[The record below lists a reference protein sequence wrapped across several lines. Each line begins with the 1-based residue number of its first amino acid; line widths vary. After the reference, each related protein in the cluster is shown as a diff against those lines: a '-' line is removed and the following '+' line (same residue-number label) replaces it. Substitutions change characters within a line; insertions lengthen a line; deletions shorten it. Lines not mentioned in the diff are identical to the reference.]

1 MKQSTKIFLPIVA
14 MLLCAG
20 ACKKETNNGNQNPD
34 PSTET
39 LPDGSVLT
47 GEITSTI
54 KLGAGNTYW
63 LKGGVHVK
71 PGHSLYIEPGVTVKS
86 DPDEPATAY
95 LLVEPGATIMA
106 EGTKESP
113 IVFTS
118 GKKNPTHQDWGGII
132 LCGKAPVNVAGGTV
146 ASEMGAGVVYGG
158 DDPNDNSGVLRY
170 VRVEYTGKK
179 QTQTKEHNGFTFE
192 GVGAGTTLEYLAV
205 YKGGDDGIEFFGG
218 TVNAR
223 YLFVYGAQDDLFDW
237 TYGWSG
243 KGQFWVG
250 IQGDDVA
257 DRGIEADNNGSDNA
271 ATPFSNPTLSNITL
285 VGSTTAK
292 TGDDP
297 ASASETGKTR
307 AIKLREG
314 TKGALMNCIV
324 YNFNSGVEVEHD
336 QTLANMEDGSLSLKH
351 TDIYN
356 EKLWSFKKTGGDA
369 YTGDNRFIEA
379 AYHNHTSITATPPYI
394 SQKYIGTN
402 TDGAVNPASINGWFQ
417 VATYKGAVEQGNDWT
432 AGWTKK

>member
-1 MKQSTKIFLPIVA
+1 
-14 MLLCAG
+14 
-20 ACKKETNNGNQNPD
+20 
-34 PSTET
+34 
-39 LPDGSVLT
+39 
-47 GEITSTI
+47 
-54 KLGAGNTYW
+54 
-63 LKGGVHVK
+63 
-71 PGHSLYIEPGVTVKS
+71 
-86 DPDEPATAY
+86 
-95 LLVEPGATIMA
+95 
-106 EGTKESP
+106 
-113 IVFTS
+113 
-118 GKKNPTHQDWGGII
+118 
-132 LCGKAPVNVAGGTV
+132 
-146 ASEMGAGVVYGG
+146 
-158 DDPNDNSGVLRY
+158 
-170 VRVEYTGKK
+170 
-179 QTQTKEHNGFTFE
+179 
-192 GVGAGTTLEYLAV
+192 
-205 YKGGDDGIEFFGG
+205 FGG

-379 AYHNHTSITATPPYI
+379 AYHNH
-394 SQKYIGTN
+394 
-402 TDGAVNPASINGWFQ
+402 
-417 VATYKGAVEQGNDWT
+417 
-432 AGWTKK
+432 